1 MLSNRGGFTLFEV
14 MITMA
19 VSGAML
25 VTAVIL
31 FGGQQRKVQFAQSTR
46 DLKTTIQDIM
56 NDTSTGYFPNS
67 SFSCTSSAT
76 GPVIDINAGVEQG
89 SNQSCIF
96 LGKAIHF
103 KNDQMDV
110 YPIAG
115 NRGDASSPTATF
127 QSSFPTVIPELVTTK
142 VYQAQLELYEIWW
155 GDIVTSHLDA
165 GNLIVFGSTPNGTGT
180 AGAGDF
186 FNSGVQKINAYSS
199 GTIPAT
205 VVSGTDGVA
214 TINTA
219 MQNAAFSWPPNNEVT
234 LCVEDAPSGE
244 GGRQVAGIVISGGA
258 NGITVRS
265 QLDTD
270 TVVCS

>member
-25 VTAVIL
+25 VTAVVL

-46 DLKTTIQDIM
+46 DLKATIQDVM
-56 NDTSTGYFPNS
+56 NDTATGYFPNS

-76 GPVIDINAGVEQG
+76 GPVIDINGGVEQG

-96 LGKAIHF
+96 MGKALHL
-103 KNDQMDV
+103 KRDQMDV
-110 YPIAG
+110 YPVAG
-115 NRGDASSPTATF
+115 NRGDASATTATF
-127 QSSFPTVIPELVTTK
+127 QSSFPTVIPELATTK
-142 VYQAQLELYEIWW
+142 LYQSQVELYEIWW
-155 GDIVTSHLDA
+155 GDVVTSHMST

-180 AGAGDF
+180 ASAGDF

-205 VVSGTDGVA
+205 AVSETDSVA
-214 TINTA
+214 TINSV
-219 MQNAAFSWPPNNEVT
+219 MQNAAFSWPTSKEVT
-234 LCVEDAPSGE
+234 LCLEDGPSGE
-244 GGRQVAGIVISGGA
+244 GGRQVAGIVISGGS

-265 QLDTD
+265 LLDTD